1 MTKQKSTDI
10 LKAPIP
16 RNLLAAYEFIRESR
30 LELLRQYD
38 EKVLHGYDAGVEL
51 AYFLHTGSDY
61 DSLRNDLLEKICNAA
76 LRKMHLPLEMVD
88 YGEPSRYGLRR
99 SFVDMLKVF
108 AQRQEIASNEEIMTR
123 LKMIRETYLLMRQL
137 IAKYDGVR
145 K

>member
-1 MTKQKSTDI
+1 MAKQTSTDI
-10 LKAPIP
+10 LKARVP

-38 EKVLHGYDAGVEL
+38 EKVLGGYNAGVEL

-76 LRKMHLPLEMVD
+76 FKNMRLPLEMVD

-108 AQRQEIASNEEIMTR
+108 AHVQETASSEEIRTR

-137 IAKYDGVR
+137 IAKYERSR

>member
-1 MTKQKSTDI
+1 MTKQTSTDI
-10 LKAPIP
+10 LKAPLP

-30 LELLRQYD
+30 SELLRQYD
-38 EKVLHGYDAGVEL
+38 EKVLHGYDAGIEL

-76 LRKMHLPLEMVD
+76 FRNMRVPLEMVD

-108 AQRQEIASNEEIMTR
+108 AQSHETAPDEEIRTR
-123 LKMIRETYLLMRQL
+123 LKMIKQTYQLMRRL
-137 IAKYDGVR
+137 IAKYERRR